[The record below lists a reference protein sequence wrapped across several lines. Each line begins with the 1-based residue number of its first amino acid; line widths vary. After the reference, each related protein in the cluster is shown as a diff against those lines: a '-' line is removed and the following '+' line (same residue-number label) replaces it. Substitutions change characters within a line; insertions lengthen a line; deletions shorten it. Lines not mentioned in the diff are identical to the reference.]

1 MGDAAQGMVT
11 GNVRLT
17 MAGYDCDEIGRSSC
31 PCGEGEIVVEHC
43 TPDHMWARASQSIF
57 RNSLIC
63 TKCELTYVF
72 FSRDPGSKARLVLKE
87 DDERIGDAQ
96 SAWHKTLLDI
106 QNSEIFQELT
116 ASLAHVLSEQPS
128 AAAAHRLLRRAR
140 LTNDSLYQ
148 YRKHGYRLSP
158 LYANAAAKL
167 LVVDDDE
174 LAALVYQEREY
185 AERMSET
192 PEAIVTGNN
201 GLEK

>member
-1 MGDAAQGMVT
+1 
-11 GNVRLT
+11 

-31 PCGEGEIVVEHC
+31 PCGEGEIVVGHC

-63 TKCELTYVF
+63 TKCEQTYVF
-72 FSRDPGSKARLVLKE
+72 FSRDPGSKATLVLRE
-87 DDERIGDAQ
+87 DDERIRDAE
-96 SAWHKTLLDI
+96 SAWHKTVLDI
-106 QNSEIFQELT
+106 ENSEIFQELT
-116 ASLAHVLSEQPS
+116 TSLAHVLFEQPS
-128 AAAAHRLLRRAR
+128 AAAAHRLLRRAS

-167 LVVDDDE
+167 LEVNDGE
-174 LAALVYQEREY
+174 LAALIAQEREY
-185 AERMSET
+185 AERMRET
-192 PEAIVTGNN
+192 PAAIETGNS